1 MSKILWKSLLA
12 SPVLL
17 GAALAVA
24 PDVNALEATENFE
37 VLNTDASIAEVNELL
52 AQSTI
57 PQEIAQATTETTIAQ
72 NDDLLLD
79 QIEQY
84 SAEGSLN
91 SQDQVTSVNEL
102 RDVTPDAWA
111 YEALRSLVE
120 RYGCI
125 VGYPDRTFRGNKA
138 LSRWEFA
145 AGLNACMNVMERLI
159 QENVAVL
166 REDIEKLKRLMEEFQ
181 AELAAL
187 GARVDN
193 LESRVAFLEDHQF
206 STTTKLTGEVIFAV
220 SGLASGNEVGNQ
232 TVFQDRVRLVLNTS
246 FSGEDRLVTRLSAGN
261 SSLFQLRNT
270 QDFASVGVFDSDRV
284 SDLRDLGFDIPDG
297 VDSFDVGIFGTAR
310 LDRENPLTSQTWQNT
325 QTGND
330 VNIDWLAYYVPVKFS
345 EDFVMNGFIAGF
357 GGLWYDFVPT
367 LNPYFEDYDGGN
379 GSLTIFAQ
387 RNPIYNIGG
396 GAGAGASLQVGFLEG
411 ILGPTSLS
419 FGYLSGTAD
428 NPNEGF
434 GLFNGNYT
442 ALGQLNF
449 NIGDAVNFGITY
461 SHGYF
466 RPESPIFGFGALE
479 GAGLTGTSLANL
491 SSTNLNSEAADTQVA
506 LSGRVQTFDDEGDLT
521 FQDTQSGVFSGA
533 DLPGGSSIFD
543 ISSKATNSYGLEM
556 AWNIADWITAS
567 AFGSYT
573 NVTLIGVDTGDIWTY
588 GGGLAF
594 PDAFK
599 EGNVLGI
606 FAGVQ
611 PYLTGLT
618 IPTINPISGF
628 REVAQFSTQNP
639 ITVELFYKYQ
649 VNDNISLTPGVIWI
663 SNPDQIGDTDDA
675 VIGTLR
681 GTFTF

>member
-17 GAALAVA
+17 GAALAAA
-24 PDVNALEATENFE
+24 PDVSALEATENFE
-37 VLNTDASIAEVNELL
+37 ALNTDASIAEVNELL
-52 AQSTI
+52 AETAI
-57 PQEIAQATTETTIAQ
+57 PQEIAQAASEEIIAQ
-72 NDDLLLD
+72 NDELLLD

-84 SAEGSLN
+84 SGEGSLN

-102 RDVTPDAWA
+102 RDVSPDAWA

-125 VGYPDRTFRGNKA
+125 VGYPDRTFRGDKA

-270 QDFASVGVFDSDRV
+270 QDFATVGVFDSNRV
-284 SDLRDLGFDIPDG
+284 SDLRNLGFDIPEG
-297 VDSFDVGIFGTAR
+297 VDAFNVDIFGSTR

-330 VNIDWLAYYVPVKFS
+330 VNIDWLAYYVPIEFS
-345 EDFVMNGFIAGF
+345 ENFVMNGFIAGF

-491 SSTNLNSEAADTQVA
+491 SSTNLNSEAADTQFA
-506 LSGRVQTFDDEGDLT
+506 LSGRVQTFDDQGNLT
-521 FQDTQSGVFSGA
+521 FQDTESGIFSGS
-533 DLPGGSSIFD
+533 DVPGGSNVFD